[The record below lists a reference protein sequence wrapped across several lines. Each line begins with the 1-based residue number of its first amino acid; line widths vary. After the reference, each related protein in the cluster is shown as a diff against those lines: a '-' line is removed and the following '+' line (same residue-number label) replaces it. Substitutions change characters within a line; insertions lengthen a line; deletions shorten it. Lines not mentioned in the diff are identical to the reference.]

1 MTDRTRGRGQAFTL
15 EGFVASAFLLTALLF
30 AHQSLVL
37 SPSTGGTVDA
47 ETQTQLR
54 QQAQD
59 VLLTASKAD
68 SGDLSTTVRRW
79 NPDRATFVD
88 ADNRQVGYGNGT
100 PPGALGTLLVDVF
113 GSQGRSYNVVLVARG
128 QETDDDPV
136 VERLVWRGPP
146 GQTAVTAS
154 YRLTLYD
161 NMTLTGA
168 GASTTELWV
177 YSSTD
182 PGANRGYYPISNAID
197 GPVYNVVEVRLTVW

>member
-1 MTDRTRGRGQAFTL
+1 MTDRLRGQAFTL

-54 QQAQD
+54 HQAQD
-59 VLLTASKAD
+59 VLLTASSAETE
-68 SGDLSTTVRRW
+68 DLSYTVRRW
-79 NPDRATFVD
+79 NPDRAAFINAT
-88 ADNRQVGYGNGT
+88 NRQAGYGDGV
-100 PPGALGTLLVDVF
+100 PEGELGELLVSVF
-113 GSQGRSYNVVLVARG
+113 GARGRSYNVVLVARG
-128 QETDDDPV
+128 ENGGQVTEP
-136 VERLVWRGPP
+136 LVWRGPP

-161 NMTLTGA
+161 NMTLT
-168 GASTTELWV
+168 SNQSPTTELHT
-177 YSSTD
+177 YSHTD
-182 PGANRGYYPISNAID
+182 PGSSRGYYPIPNAVD